1 MKTIEAFIRE
11 DGILRTVALT
21 GAEKPGID
29 SAMIERWQCLFALI
43 AKEVRAP
50 AAMILRLTHQSIR
63 VLFNADGKH
72 KTEYYFGN
80 GLYCESISGGSAL
93 LVTHAGYGMV
103 MRGNQA
109 KLAPVF
115 TCRGLPVFWPD
126 GELYAAICVP
136 VKAFVGL
143 KKTYQSIVMELKV
156 SLEKELASL
165 YRQHNL
171 LHTAETDALTQIFN
185 RRKLDSVL
193 KTEFDRAR
201 RYGSEFSVTMM
212 DLNSFKQVND
222 VYGHDAGDDML
233 KAFVKSIAAKL
244 RETDLLG
251 RWGGDEF
258 VLVCPHTD
266 QDNTRQMMDRIKPLV
281 NSELEAMPAFAGFSY
296 GVAHYEPPDPDF
308 QAIVK
313 RADERMYEHKMAQKK
328 EPDPATEPQQ

>member
-11 DGILRTVALT
+11 DGILRSVALT
-21 GAEKPGID
+21 GGDKPGID
-29 SAMIERWQCLFALI
+29 SALLERWQGLFSLI
-43 AKEVRAP
+43 AKEVCAP
-50 AAMILRLTHQSIR
+50 AAMILRLTDDAIR
-63 VLFNADGKH
+63 VLFSASGKG

-80 GLYCESISGGSAL
+80 GLYCESILGGSAL

-136 VKAFVGL
+136 VKAFMGL
-143 KKTYQSIVMELKV
+143 KKTYQSIVKELKGT
-156 SLEKELASL
+156 LEMELASL
-165 YRQHNL
+165 YRQHSL
-171 LHTAETDALTQIFN
+171 LHTAETDPLTQIFN

-222 VYGHDAGDDML
+222 IHGHDAGDAML
-233 KAFVKSIAAKL
+233 KAFVNSIAAKL

-266 QDNTRQMMDRIKPLV
+266 QENTRQMMDRIKPLV
-281 NSELEAMPAFAGFSY
+281 NRDLEAMPAFAGFSY
-296 GVAHYEPPDPDF
+296 GVAEYQPPDPDF

-313 RADERMYEHKMAQKK
+313 RADERMYEYKIANKK
-328 EPDPATEPQQ
+328 KPEPVPESQE